1 MQIFNSN
8 PSPLSAY
15 KQNETT
21 STNQQDA
28 SLAKQEQSVEEIME
42 DSAYKVS
49 LSLNAQIVLM
59 SLNVSSMVNDNTAA
73 QGALT
78 GYKDV
83 LDFLSGKTNSDGY
96 DLSSIG
102 YEGKPI
108 MELTPDEASE
118 LVGENGYFGV
128 TQTSDRVA
136 NFVLGFAGDD
146 LELLEEGRKGV
157 VQGFEEAEKLFGG
170 ELPEISYQTQERTLA
185 LIDAKIA
192 ELTGSQTQEQ

>member
-8 PSPLSAY
+8 PSPLSAF

-21 STNQQDA
+21 STTQQDA
-28 SLAKQEQSVEEIME
+28 SLVKQEQSVEEIME

-59 SLNVSSMVNDNTAA
+59 SLNVSSMVNDNTTA

-192 ELTGSQTQEQ
+192 ELTNSQTQQ